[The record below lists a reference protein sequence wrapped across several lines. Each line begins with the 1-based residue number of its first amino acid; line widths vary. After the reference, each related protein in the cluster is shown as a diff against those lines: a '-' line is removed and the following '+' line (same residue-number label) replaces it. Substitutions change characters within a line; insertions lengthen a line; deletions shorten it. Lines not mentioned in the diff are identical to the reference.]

1 MRSEM
6 TEMKDQIQAGQADR
20 RCGFCGKSRVDV
32 RTMIVSA
39 ENTICDECVVASL
52 DIISRRPAHLNIR
65 IAFLA
70 FRALASFGRLLSRRA
85 GK

>member
-52 DIISRRPAHLNIR
+52 EIISRRPGI
-65 IAFLA
+65 
-70 FRALASFGRLLSRRA
+70 STFGLPFSHFELSRHSV
-85 GK
+85 GY